1 MSALPEALPV
11 PAALQSAARKA
22 MWRLLPILG
31 AAYFMSYVDRTN
43 VALAKTQLEADVGI
57 SAAAYGLGAGI
68 FFLSYALLE
77 VPSNMVLYRIGAR
90 VWITRIAVSWG
101 LVSAAMMFVQN
112 EWSFYLLRLALGAAE
127 AGLYPALMYL
137 VMLWF
142 PAQKR
147 VMVVGILYTAPA
159 SAIILGSPAGG
170 GLMALDGL
178 GGLHGWQWMFLVE
191 GLVTVLVGLAVWRLL
206 PSGPHDARW
215 LTPAERTAMAEHAAS
230 VAADSPTRLRGNLR
244 LAFGRPVVLLLAGVY
259 FFNQVVG
266 SAIGFNVPALVE
278 SFGVRDSVMI
288 GLISGSLG
296 VAALLGVLFFP
307 WLQRR
312 IGRDTQLIVACAVLA
327 SLCLAGFVLAGDP
340 VLKMALLFLANF
352 FVLGTLPL
360 FWSVAMSRM
369 SGLMAAVGLAFVN
382 MIGLTGSFVGP
393 SVFGALE
400 SSGSSFPFVLGSC
413 LAGVVVAVG
422 LAAVVRR
429 ERPVEVGGSR

>member
-1 MSALPEALPV
+1 
-11 PAALQSAARKA
+11 
-22 MWRLLPILG
+22 
-31 AAYFMSYVDRTN
+31 
-43 VALAKTQLEADVGI
+43 
-57 SAAAYGLGAGI
+57 
-68 FFLSYALLE
+68 
-77 VPSNMVLYRIGAR
+77 
-90 VWITRIAVSWG
+90 
-101 LVSAAMMFVQN
+101 
-112 EWSFYLLRLALGAAE
+112 
-127 AGLYPALMYL
+127 
-137 VMLWF
+137 
-142 PAQKR
+142 
-147 VMVVGILYTAPA
+147 
-159 SAIILGSPAGG
+159 
-170 GLMALDGL
+170 
-178 GGLHGWQWMFLVE
+178 
-191 GLVTVLVGLAVWRLL
+191 
-206 PSGPHDARW
+206 
-215 LTPAERTAMAEHAAS
+215 
-230 VAADSPTRLRGNLR
+230 
-244 LAFGRPVVLLLAGVY
+244 
-259 FFNQVVG
+259 
-266 SAIGFNVPALVE
+266 
-278 SFGVRDSVMI
+278 MI